1 MYADEGCL
9 QHCLLIYL
17 FIHLFIN
24 ALFTAQVLKV
34 FRTPGPTAWLK
45 MPSVFKK
52 LQIEKKIHDWTWAA
66 SILNSYRSLPGSQD
80 NFLLCII
87 DTGYQGT

>member
-1 MYADEGCL
+1 MLTAL
-9 QHCLLIYL
+9 FTYL
-17 FIHLFIN
+17 FIYLFIN

-52 LQIEKKIHDWTWAA
+52 LQIEKKSMTGPGQPQ
-66 SILNSYRSLPGSQD
+66 SLTLTGVCQAVR
-80 NFLLCII
+80 II
-87 DTGYQGT
+87 FFCVS